1 MERAAVELSPHD
13 HLKSPPLVSL
23 FQDYHVEPKRPGEML
38 STRLRP
44 LSPAKKKQSPQ
55 NNEETI
61 RPMTPSSLRCNT
73 CRQ

>member
-44 LSPAKKKQSPQ
+44 LSPAKKNSPPK
-55 NNEETI
+55 T
-61 RPMTPSSLRCNT
+61 TKKPSA
-73 CRQ
+73 Q